1 MPYKQSFTVIVF
13 IFVMLT
19 CPAFAGGPILGA
31 RSTGMG
37 TAFTAVADDP
47 STISVN
53 PAGLTQLTGTEIYG
67 GTTFIIPF
75 TEYTNQAG
83 QSEETKSQVFF
94 PPHMYVVSDMKTENL
109 RFGLGIFSLY
119 GIGGRKW
126 DENGLTRYSST
137 ESFIATLSIN
147 PTIAWRVW
155 RTLSI
160 GAGVDYML
168 SQTRSKR
175 MMDQSLFGAR
185 DGEMTLKGTGD
196 GWGYNLGILFTPAEQ
211 WSFGVAY
218 RSKIKVTHKE
228 ELELKH
234 IAPQLQPLFGGA
246 SFKTDAET
254 PMTFPEI
261 VSLGVAYR
269 PAKDWTLGLDLEWFG
284 WSSFKNA
291 KLNLD
296 HEVPEANFTDSSA
309 PLDWKDIWTIKA
321 GTEYRMNEKVSLRA
335 GYAYI
340 KTQVPDHTL
349 DASAPESDQH
359 NFSVGFGYHM
369 KTMVMDFFYMVGFF
383 EDRKVK
389 NNILSGTYEN
399 FNHYFGF
406 SIGKRF

>member
-1 MPYKQSFTVIVF
+1 MLYKQSFTVIVL

-67 GTTFIIPF
+67 GTTFIIPS
-75 TEYTNQAG
+75 TEYTSPTG
-83 QSEETKSQVFF
+83 PTEETKFQIFF
-94 PPHMYVVSDMKTENL
+94 PPHMYIVSDLKKENL

-126 DENGLTRYSST
+126 DEDGLTRYSST
-137 ESFIATLSIN
+137 ESFIATLSFN
-147 PTIAWRVW
+147 PTIAWKISPAISV
-155 RTLSI
+155 

-168 SQTRSKR
+168 SRTNSKR
-175 MMDQSLFGAR
+175 MHDQSLLGAR
-185 DGEMTLKGTGD
+185 DGEMKLEGMGD
-196 GWGYNLGILFTPAEQ
+196 GWGYNFGILFIPDEK
-211 WSFGVAY
+211 WSLGFAY
-218 RSKIKVTHKE
+218 RSKIRVTHE
-228 ELELKH
+228 GDLELKH
-234 IAPQLQPLFGGA
+234 IAPALQPLFGGS
-246 SFKTDAET
+246 SFKTDAEM
-254 PMTFPEI
+254 PVTFPDI
-261 VSLGVAYR
+261 VSLGIAYR
-269 PAKDWTLGLDLEWFG
+269 PTKDWIIGFDLEWFG

-296 HEVPEANFTDSSA
+296 HEVPEANLTDSSA

-321 GTEYRMNEKVSLRA
+321 GAEYIMNEKLSLRA
-335 GYAYI
+335 GYAYV

-369 KTMVMDFFYMVGFF
+369 KTIVMDFFYMAGFF
-383 EDRKVK
+383 EDRKVN

-406 SIGKRF
+406 SVGKKF